1 MVLSDYISLLVNKGL
16 RKMRAVASCHNSLI
30 SHVLFD
36 MDGLLLGISLFHMC
50 DACDFVKFF

>member
-1 MVLSDYISLLVNKGL
+1 MRDCRSLSVSGGL

-36 MDGLLLGISLFHMC
+36 MDGLLLGVSLFHLC
-50 DACDFVKFF
+50 DAYDFVKLF